1 MDRKNSHH
9 DVIRQGFKDGIP
21 IGLGYFAVS
30 FALGIT
36 ARNVGLN
43 WFQGFLTSALI
54 NASAGEYAGFTAI
67 GEQAGVLSLILIT
80 LVANAR
86 YFLMACALSQRLD
99 PKMKLGHR
107 MGMGFYLTD
116 EIFGITIARKGYA
129 DPFYTYGAA
138 MIASPCWAVGT
149 ALGIIVGNI
158 LPASLV
164 SALSV
169 ALYGMFLAI
178 ITPAAKKDRAVA
190 VLIIC
195 SFVLSFVCSKLPFIS
210 EMAGGTRVIVLTV
223 LIAGIGAAV
232 RPIDDEKE
240 DNA

>member
-1 MDRKNSHH
+1 MAGKDSHH
-9 DVIRQGFKDGIP
+9 DTIRQGFRDGIP
-21 IGLGYFAVS
+21 IGLGYLAVS
-30 FALGIT
+30 FTLGIT
-36 ARNVGLN
+36 ARNAGLN
-43 WFQGFLTSALI
+43 WFQGFITSALI

-67 GEQAGVLSLILIT
+67 RDGAGILSLILVTI
-80 LVANAR
+80 VANAR

-99 PKMKLGHR
+99 PKMRLGHR

-138 MIASPCWAVGT
+138 MIASPCWALGT

-158 LPASLV
+158 LPANFV

-169 ALYGMFLAI
+169 ALYGMFIAV
-178 ITPAAKKDRAVA
+178 ITPAARKDKVVA
-190 VLIIC
+190 ILIAI
-195 SFVLSFVCSKLPFIS
+195 SFALSFTCSKLPFLAD
-210 EMAGGTRVIVLTV
+210 MAEGTRVIILTV
-223 LIAGIGAAV
+223 VIAAVAAIV
-232 RPIDDEKE
+232 RPIKEEE

>member
-1 MDRKNSHH
+1 MAGRDNHH
-9 DVIRQGFKDGIP
+9 DIIRQGFRDGIP
-21 IGLGYFAVS
+21 IGLGYLAVS
-30 FALGIT
+30 FTLGIT
-36 ARNVGLN
+36 ARNAGLN
-43 WFQGFLTSALI
+43 WFQGFITSALI

-67 GEQAGVLSLILIT
+67 RDGAGILSLILVTI
-80 LVANAR
+80 VANAR

-99 PKMKLGHR
+99 PKMRLGHR

-138 MIASPCWAVGT
+138 MIASPCWALGT

-158 LPASLV
+158 LPANFV

-169 ALYGMFLAI
+169 ALYGMFIAV
-178 ITPAAKKDRAVA
+178 ITPAAKKDKVVA
-190 VLIIC
+190 VLIVI
-195 SFVLSFVCSKLPFIS
+195 SFALSFTCSKLPFIGDMP
-210 EMAGGTRVIVLTV
+210 EGTRVIILTV
-223 LIAGIGAAV
+223 VIAALAAV
-232 RPIDDEKE
+232 IRPVKEEE